1 MYTISIDLFRIDCF
15 VFVYLQYDMNM
26 LEMKIELAIYI
37 KIYLNFYLQFL
48 EMKLVNCFVFV
59 KEELFEDAFEKI

>member
-1 MYTISIDLFRIDCF
+1 
-15 VFVYLQYDMNM
+15 MNM

-37 KIYLNFYLQFL
+37 KIFLNFYLYFL